1 MEMYVL
7 GIGLVVIVV
16 HTFTALV
23 MWIAFRLVVTAVKTG
38 ILEADEERARR
49 SAPQMPTYGLQGRLR
64 L

>member
-1 MEMYVL
+1 MEMYLL

-16 HTFTALV
+16 QLTLTALV

-49 SAPQMPTYGLQGRLR
+49 SAPQMPTYGLAGYA
-64 L
+64 